1 MSTEIA
7 VRSNGSAVAH
17 FTDKQ
22 VALIKDQ
29 IARGVSNGELSLF
42 LEVCR
47 GTGLNPFARQIYA
60 VVRKEWDRE
69 RKQRVPKMTI
79 QVSIDGARLAAV
91 RSGQYEG
98 QVGPHW
104 CAEDGVWRDVWLS
117 DRAPAA
123 ARVGVLRRGFRE
135 PVWGIATFKSY
146 AQWTDEY
153 RDNQPVGKKPSGLWG
168 TMPDTMLAK
177 CAEMLALRKGF
188 PMELSGLYSSEEMAQ
203 ADNRGPSAEETAA
216 AVGGA
221 VEAEYTEVVDTETGE
236 ITEAPPTKRWSQSQ
250 LNRFWAQLQ
259 PLKPKVTAEE
269 VHDVLSNAA
278 GRVIE
283 SIHEW
288 TGDLDDAVRL
298 VFEARQRQAAPA
310 SEATKSAGA
319 AVAGTD
325 GEADQAAPDAAMQH
339 PAGSIEAAWQ
349 RYRKARAAA
358 ERWNQEHPLAQVK
371 IAPPPPENEATAVQ
385 VEAYAKQ
392 LESQLAKASQAI
404 AAGGGK

>member
-1 MSTEIA
+1 MSTGIA
-7 VRSNGSAVAH
+7 VRSNGSAMAR

-29 IARGVSNGELSLF
+29 IARGVSEGELSLF
-42 LEVCR
+42 LEVCQ

-69 RKQRVPKMTI
+69 TRTRRPRMTI

-104 CAEDGVWRDVWLS
+104 CAEDGAWRDVWLS
-117 DRAPAA
+117 ENPPAA

-153 RDNQPVGKKPSGLWG
+153 RNNEVVGKKVAGLWA

-216 AVGGA
+216 AIGA
-221 VEAEYTEVVDTETGE
+221 VEAEYSEVVDTETGE
-236 ITEAPPTKRWSQSQ
+236 ITPAAPAKRWSQSQ
-250 LNRFWAQLQ
+250 LSWFWAQMQ
-259 PLKPKVTAEE
+259 TLKPKVTGDELHAI
-269 VHDVLSNAA
+269 LSDAA
-278 GRVIE
+278 RRPVE
-283 SIHEW
+283 SIHDW
-288 TGDLDDAVRL
+288 HDLDDALRL

-310 SEATKSAGA
+310 SEATKSGAQTAAGA
-319 AVAGTD
+319 D
-325 GEADQAAPDAAMQH
+325 GEADQAAPAAATVDH

-349 RYRKARAAA
+349 RYAAARASAQL
-358 ERWNQEHPLAQVK
+358 WNTNNPSAQVK
-371 IAPPPPENEATAVQ
+371 IAPPPPQNEATAVQ

-392 LESQLAKASQAI
+392 LESAVAKALQPF
-404 AAGGGK
+404 AAGGK